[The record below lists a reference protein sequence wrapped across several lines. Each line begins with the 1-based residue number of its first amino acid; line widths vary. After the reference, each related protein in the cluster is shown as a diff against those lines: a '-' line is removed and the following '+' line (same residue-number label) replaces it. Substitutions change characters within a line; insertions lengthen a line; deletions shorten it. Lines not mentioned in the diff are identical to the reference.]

1 MGWLIALGILLLL
14 GSIPLGVFVRYDSG
28 GPLVRIVA
36 GVLRFTVIPLPKKK
50 KKAPKEKKEQPP
62 AEGKKAPPKPAE
74 EPEKKGGSLRDFY
87 PLIQVGM
94 RFLNQ
99 FRRKLRVDDLVL
111 KLTLGGD
118 DPCDLALNYGR
129 AWAALGNLVPVL
141 ERFFHIHRRN
151 FEVQCDFTAEE
162 TLIEVQ
168 AKLTMPLG
176 QLAELGIVYGYLFI
190 KELLILKKKRKGGSE
205 A

>member
-1 MGWLIALGILLLL
+1 MGWLIALGILILL
-14 GSIPLGVFVRYDSG
+14 GSVPLGVFVRYDSG

-50 KKAPKEKKEQPP
+50 KKVPKEKKEPSP
-62 AEGKKAPPKPAE
+62 AEEKKTPPKPVE

-87 PLIQVGM
+87 PLIQVGE

-99 FRRKLRVDDLVL
+99 FRRKLRVNDLVL

-141 ERFFHIHRRN
+141 ERFFHIRRRN
-151 FEVQCDFTAEE
+151 FEVQCDFTSEE
-162 TLIEVQ
+162 TLIEAQ
-168 AKLTMPLG
+168 AKLTMPLR
-176 QLAELGIVYGYLFI
+176 QLVELGIVYGYLFI
-190 KELLILKKKRKGGSE
+190 KELLFLKKKRKGGSE

>member
-1 MGWLIALGILLLL
+1 MGWLIALGILILL
-14 GSIPLGVFVRYDSG
+14 GSVPLGVFVRYDSG

-50 KKAPKEKKEQPP
+50 KKVPKEKKEPSP
-62 AEGKKAPPKPAE
+62 AKEKKTPPKPAE

-87 PLIQVGM
+87 PLIQVGE

-141 ERFFHIHRRN
+141 ERFFHIRRRN
-151 FEVQCDFTAEE
+151 FEVQCDFTSEE
-162 TLIEVQ
+162 TLIEAQ
-168 AKLTMPLG
+168 AKLTMPLL
-176 QLAELGIVYGYLFI
+176 QLVELGIVYGYLFI
-190 KELLILKKKRKGGSE
+190 KELLFLKKKRKGGSE

>member
-1 MGWLIALGILLLL
+1 MGWLIALGILILL
-14 GSIPLGVFVRYDSG
+14 GSVPLGVFARYDSG
-28 GPLVRIVA
+28 GPLVRIVV

-50 KKAPKEKKEQPP
+50 KKVPKEKKEPSP
-62 AEGKKAPPKPAE
+62 AEEKKTPPKSAE

-87 PLIQVGM
+87 PLIQVGE

-99 FRRKLRVDDLVL
+99 FRRKLRVDDLVM
-111 KLTLGGD
+111 KLTMGGD

-141 ERFFHIHRRN
+141 ERFFHIRRRN
-151 FEVQCDFTAEE
+151 FEVQCDFTSEE
-162 TLIEVQ
+162 TLIEAQ
-168 AKLTMPLG
+168 AKLTMPLR
-176 QLAELGIVYGYLFI
+176 QLVELGIVYGYLFI
-190 KELLILKKKRKGGSE
+190 KELLVLKKKRKGGSE

>member
-1 MGWLIALGILLLL
+1 MGWLIALGILILL
-14 GSIPLGVFVRYDSG
+14 GGVPLGVFVRYDSG

-50 KKAPKEKKEQPP
+50 KKVPKEKKEPSP
-62 AEGKKAPPKPAE
+62 AEEKKTPPKPAE
-74 EPEKKGGSLRDFY
+74 EPEKKGGSLLDFY
-87 PLIQVGM
+87 PLIQVGE

-141 ERFFHIHRRN
+141 ERFFHIRRRN
-151 FEVQCDFTAEE
+151 FEVQCDFTSEE
-162 TLIEVQ
+162 TLIEAQ
-168 AKLTMPLG
+168 AKLTMPLR
-176 QLAELGIVYGYLFI
+176 QLVELGIVYGYLFI
-190 KELLILKKKRKGGSE
+190 KELLFLKKKRKGGSE

>member
-1 MGWLIALGILLLL
+1 MGWLIALGILILL

-50 KKAPKEKKEQPP
+50 KKVPKEKKEPSP
-62 AEGKKAPPKPAE
+62 AKEKKTPPKPAE

-87 PLIQVGM
+87 PLIQVGE

-141 ERFFHIHRRN
+141 ERFFHIRRRN
-151 FEVQCDFTAEE
+151 FEVQCDFTSEE
-162 TLIEVQ
+162 TLIEAQ
-168 AKLTMPLG
+168 AKLTMPLR
-176 QLAELGIVYGYLFI
+176 QLVELGIVYGYLFI
-190 KELLILKKKRKGGSE
+190 KELLFLKKKRKGGSE

>member
-1 MGWLIALGILLLL
+1 MGWLIALGILILL
-14 GSIPLGVFVRYDSG
+14 GSVSLGVFVRYDSG

-50 KKAPKEKKEQPP
+50 KKVPKEKKEPSP
-62 AEGKKAPPKPAE
+62 AKEKKTPPKPAE
-74 EPEKKGGSLRDFY
+74 EPEKKGGCLRDFY
-87 PLIQVGM
+87 PLIQVGE

-141 ERFFHIHRRN
+141 ERFFHIRRRN
-151 FEVQCDFTAEE
+151 FEVQCDFTSEE
-162 TLIEVQ
+162 TLIEAQ
-168 AKLTMPLG
+168 AKLTMPLR
-176 QLAELGIVYGYLFI
+176 QLVELGIVYGYLFI
-190 KELLILKKKRKGGSE
+190 KELLFLKKKRKGGSE

>member
-50 KKAPKEKKEQPP
+50 KKAPKEKKAQPP
-62 AEGKKAPPKPAE
+62 AKEKKAPPKPAE

-141 ERFFHIHRRN
+141 ERFFHIHRRD

-168 AKLTMPLG
+168 AKLTMPLW
-176 QLAELGIVYGYLFI
+176 QLTELGIVYGYLFI

>member
-1 MGWLIALGILLLL
+1 MGWLIALGILILL
-14 GSIPLGVFVRYDSG
+14 GSVPLGVFVRYDSR

-50 KKAPKEKKEQPP
+50 KKVPKEKKEPSP
-62 AEGKKAPPKPAE
+62 AKEKKTPPKPAE

-87 PLIQVGM
+87 PLIQVGE

-129 AWAALGNLVPVL
+129 AWVALGNLVPVL
-141 ERFFHIHRRN
+141 ERFFHIRRRN
-151 FEVQCDFTAEE
+151 FEVQCDFTSEE
-162 TLIEVQ
+162 TLIEAQ
-168 AKLTMPLG
+168 AKLTMPLR
-176 QLAELGIVYGYLFI
+176 QLVELGIVYGYLFI
-190 KELLILKKKRKGGSE
+190 KELLFLKKKRKGGSE

>member
-1 MGWLIALGILLLL
+1 MGWLIALGILILL
-14 GSIPLGVFVRYDSG
+14 GSVPLGVFVRYDSG

-50 KKAPKEKKEQPP
+50 KKVPKEKKEPSP
-62 AEGKKAPPKPAE
+62 AEEKKTPPKPAE

-87 PLIQVGM
+87 PLIQVGE

-141 ERFFHIHRRN
+141 ERFSHIRRRN
-151 FEVQCDFTAEE
+151 FEVQCDFTSEE
-162 TLIEVQ
+162 TLIEAQ
-168 AKLTMPLG
+168 AKLTMPLR
-176 QLAELGIVYGYLFI
+176 QLVELGIVYGYLFI
-190 KELLILKKKRKGGSE
+190 KELLFLKKKRKGGSE

>member
-1 MGWLIALGILLLL
+1 MGWLIALGILILL
-14 GSIPLGVFVRYDSG
+14 GSVPLGVFVRYDSG

-50 KKAPKEKKEQPP
+50 KKVPKEKKEPSP
-62 AEGKKAPPKPAE
+62 AEEKKTPPKPAE
-74 EPEKKGGSLRDFY
+74 EPEKKGGSLLDFY
-87 PLIQVGM
+87 PLIQVGE

-141 ERFFHIHRRN
+141 ERFFHIRRRN
-151 FEVQCDFTAEE
+151 FEVQCDFTSEE
-162 TLIEVQ
+162 TLIEAQ
-168 AKLTMPLG
+168 AKLTMPLR
-176 QLAELGIVYGYLFI
+176 QLVELGIVYGYLFI
-190 KELLILKKKRKGGSE
+190 KELLFLKKKRKGGSE

>member
-1 MGWLIALGILLLL
+1 MGWLIALGILILL
-14 GSIPLGVFVRYDSG
+14 GSVPLGVFVRYDSG

-50 KKAPKEKKEQPP
+50 KKVPKEKKEPSP
-62 AEGKKAPPKPAE
+62 AEEKKTPPKPAE

-87 PLIQVGM
+87 PLIQVGE

-129 AWAALGNLVPVL
+129 AWAALGNLVPEL
-141 ERFFHIHRRN
+141 ERFFHIRRRN
-151 FEVQCDFTAEE
+151 FEVQCDFTSEE
-162 TLIEVQ
+162 TLIEAQ
-168 AKLTMPLG
+168 AKLTMPLR
-176 QLAELGIVYGYLFI
+176 QLVELGIVYGYLFI
-190 KELLILKKKRKGGSE
+190 KELLFLKKKRKGGSE

>member
-1 MGWLIALGILLLL
+1 MGWLIALGILILL
-14 GSIPLGVFVRYDSG
+14 GSVPLGVFVRYDSG

-50 KKAPKEKKEQPP
+50 KKVPKEKKEPSP
-62 AEGKKAPPKPAE
+62 AKEKKTPPKPAE

-87 PLIQVGM
+87 PLIQVGE

-141 ERFFHIHRRN
+141 ERFFHIRRRN
-151 FEVQCDFTAEE
+151 FEVQCDFTSEE
-162 TLIEVQ
+162 TLIEAQ
-168 AKLTMPLG
+168 AKLTMPLR
-176 QLAELGIVYGYLFI
+176 QLVELGIMYGYLFI
-190 KELLILKKKRKGGSE
+190 KELLFLKKKRKGGSE

>member
-1 MGWLIALGILLLL
+1 MGWLIALGILILL
-14 GSIPLGVFVRYDSG
+14 GSVPLGVFVRYDSG

-50 KKAPKEKKEQPP
+50 KKVPKEKKEPSP
-62 AEGKKAPPKPAE
+62 AKEKKAPPKPAE

-87 PLIQVGM
+87 PLIQVGE

-141 ERFFHIHRRN
+141 ERFFHIRRRN
-151 FEVQCDFTAEE
+151 FEVQCDFTSEE
-162 TLIEVQ
+162 TLIEAQ
-168 AKLTMPLG
+168 AKLTMPLR
-176 QLAELGIVYGYLFI
+176 QLVELGIVYGYLFI
-190 KELLILKKKRKGGSE
+190 KELLLLKKKRKGGSE

>member
-1 MGWLIALGILLLL
+1 MGWLIALGILILL
-14 GSIPLGVFVRYDSG
+14 GSVPLGVFVRYDSG

-50 KKAPKEKKEQPP
+50 KKVPKEKKEPSP
-62 AEGKKAPPKPAE
+62 AEKKKTPPKPAE

-87 PLIQVGM
+87 PLIQVGE

-141 ERFFHIHRRN
+141 ERFFHIRRRN
-151 FEVQCDFTAEE
+151 FEIQCDFTSEE
-162 TLIEVQ
+162 TLIEAQ
-168 AKLTMPLG
+168 AKLTMPLR
-176 QLAELGIVYGYLFI
+176 QLVELGIVYGYLFI
-190 KELLILKKKRKGGSE
+190 KELLFLKKKRKGGSE

>member
-1 MGWLIALGILLLL
+1 MGWLIALGILILL
-14 GSIPLGVFVRYDSG
+14 GSVPLGVFARYDSG
-28 GPLVRIVA
+28 GLLVRIVV
-36 GVLRFTVIPLPKKK
+36 GVLRFTVIPLQKKEKKAPKKK
-50 KKAPKEKKEQPP
+50 KEPSP
-62 AEGKKAPPKPAE
+62 AEEKKAPPKPAE

-87 PLIQVGM
+87 PLIQVGE

-129 AWAALGNLVPVL
+129 AWAALGNLMPVL
-141 ERFFHIHRRN
+141 ERFFHIRRWN
-151 FEVQCDFTAEE
+151 FEVQCDFTSEE
-162 TLIEVQ
+162 TLIEAQ
-168 AKLTMPLG
+168 AKLTMPLR
-176 QLAELGIVYGYLFI
+176 QLVELGIVYGYLFI
-190 KELLILKKKRKGGSE
+190 KELLVLKKKRKGGSE

>member
-1 MGWLIALGILLLL
+1 MGWLIALGILILL
-14 GSIPLGVFVRYDSG
+14 GSVPLGVFVRYDSG
-28 GPLVRIVA
+28 GLLVRIVA

-50 KKAPKEKKEQPP
+50 KKVPKEKKEPSP
-62 AEGKKAPPKPAE
+62 AEEKKTPPKPAE

-87 PLIQVGM
+87 PLIQVGE

-129 AWAALGNLVPVL
+129 AWVALGNLVPVL
-141 ERFFHIHRRN
+141 ERFFHIRRRN
-151 FEVQCDFTAEE
+151 FEVQCDFTSEE
-162 TLIEVQ
+162 TLIEAQ
-168 AKLTMPLG
+168 AKLTMPLR
-176 QLAELGIVYGYLFI
+176 QLVELGIVYGYLFI
-190 KELLILKKKRKGGSE
+190 KELLFLKKKRKGGSE

>member
-1 MGWLIALGILLLL
+1 MGWLIALGILILL
-14 GSIPLGVFVRYDSG
+14 GGVPLGVFVRYDSG
-28 GPLVRIVA
+28 GPLVRIVV

-50 KKAPKEKKEQPP
+50 KKVPKEKKEPSP
-62 AEGKKAPPKPAE
+62 AKEKKTPPKPAE

-87 PLIQVGM
+87 PLIQVGE

-111 KLTLGGD
+111 KLTLVGD

-129 AWAALGNLVPVL
+129 AWVALGNLVPAL
-141 ERFFHIHRRN
+141 ERFFHVRRRN
-151 FEVQCDFTAEE
+151 FEVQCDFTSEE
-162 TLIEVQ
+162 TLIEAQ
-168 AKLTMPLG
+168 AKLTMPLR
-176 QLAELGIVYGYLFI
+176 QLVELGIVYGYLFI
-190 KELLILKKKRKGGSE
+190 KELLFLKKKRKGGSE

>member
-1 MGWLIALGILLLL
+1 MGWLIALGILILL
-14 GSIPLGVFVRYDSG
+14 GSVPLGVFVRYDSG
-28 GPLVRIVA
+28 GPLVRIIA

-50 KKAPKEKKEQPP
+50 KKAPKEKKEPSP
-62 AEGKKAPPKPAE
+62 AEEKKAPPQPAE

-87 PLIQVGM
+87 PLIQVGK

-141 ERFFHIHRRN
+141 ERFFHIRRRN
-151 FEVQCDFTAEE
+151 FEVQCDFAAEE
-162 TLIEVQ
+162 TLIEAQ
-168 AKLTMPLG
+168 AKLTMPLR
-176 QLAELGIVYGYLFI
+176 QLVELGIVYGYLFI
-190 KELLILKKKRKGGSE
+190 KELLVLKKKRKGGSE

>member
-1 MGWLIALGILLLL
+1 MGWLIALGILILL
-14 GSIPLGVFVRYDSG
+14 GSVPLGVFVRYDSG

-50 KKAPKEKKEQPP
+50 KKVPKEKKEPSP
-62 AEGKKAPPKPAE
+62 AEEKKTPPKPVE

-87 PLIQVGM
+87 PLIQVGE

-99 FRRKLRVDDLVL
+99 FRRKLRVEDLVL
-111 KLTLGGD
+111 KLILGGD

-141 ERFFHIHRRN
+141 ERFFHIRRRN
-151 FEVQCDFTAEE
+151 FEVQCDFTSEE
-162 TLIEVQ
+162 TLIEAQ
-168 AKLTMPLG
+168 AKLTMPLR
-176 QLAELGIVYGYLFI
+176 QLVELGIVYGYLFI
-190 KELLILKKKRKGGSE
+190 KELLFLKKKRKGGSE

>member
-1 MGWLIALGILLLL
+1 MGWLIALGILILL
-14 GSIPLGVFVRYDSG
+14 GSVPLGVFVRYDSG

-50 KKAPKEKKEQPP
+50 KKVPKEKKEPSP
-62 AEGKKAPPKPAE
+62 AKEKKTPPKPAE

-87 PLIQVGM
+87 PLIQVGE

-141 ERFFHIHRRN
+141 ERFFHIRRRN
-151 FEVQCDFTAEE
+151 FEVQCDFTSEE
-162 TLIEVQ
+162 TLIEAQ
-168 AKLTMPLG
+168 AKLTMPLR
-176 QLAELGIVYGYLFI
+176 QLVELGIVYGYLFI
-190 KELLILKKKRKGGSE
+190 KELLFLKKKRKGGSE

>member
-1 MGWLIALGILLLL
+1 MGWLVALGILILL
-14 GSIPLGVFVRYDSG
+14 GSVPLGVFVRYDSG

-50 KKAPKEKKEQPP
+50 KKVPKEKKEPSP
-62 AEGKKAPPKPAE
+62 AEEKKTPPKPAE
-74 EPEKKGGSLRDFY
+74 EPKKKGGSLLDFY
-87 PLIQVGM
+87 PLIQVGE

-141 ERFFHIHRRN
+141 ERFFHIRRRN
-151 FEVQCDFTAEE
+151 FEVQCDFTSEE
-162 TLIEVQ
+162 TLIEAQ
-168 AKLTMPLG
+168 AKLTMPLR
-176 QLAELGIVYGYLFI
+176 QLVELGIVYGYLFI
-190 KELLILKKKRKGGSE
+190 KELLFLKKKRKGGSE

>member
-1 MGWLIALGILLLL
+1 MGWLIALGILILL
-14 GSIPLGVFVRYDSG
+14 GSVPLGVFVRYDSG

-50 KKAPKEKKEQPP
+50 KKVPKEKKEPSP
-62 AEGKKAPPKPAE
+62 AKEKKAPPKPAE

-87 PLIQVGM
+87 PLIQVGE

-111 KLTLGGD
+111 KLTLGGH

-129 AWAALGNLVPVL
+129 AWVALGNLVPVL
-141 ERFFHIHRRN
+141 ERFFHIRRRN
-151 FEVQCDFTAEE
+151 FEVQCDFTSEE
-162 TLIEVQ
+162 TLIEAQ
-168 AKLTMPLG
+168 AKLTMPLR
-176 QLAELGIVYGYLFI
+176 QLVELGIVYGYLFI
-190 KELLILKKKRKGGSE
+190 KELLFLKKKRKGGSE

>member
-1 MGWLIALGILLLL
+1 MGWLIALGILILL
-14 GSIPLGVFVRYDSG
+14 GSVPLGVFVRYDSG

-36 GVLRFTVIPLPKKK
+36 GVLHFTVIPLPKKK
-50 KKAPKEKKEQPP
+50 KKVPKEKKEPSP
-62 AEGKKAPPKPAE
+62 AKEKKTPPKPAE

-87 PLIQVGM
+87 PLIQVGE

-141 ERFFHIHRRN
+141 ERFFHIRRRN
-151 FEVQCDFTAEE
+151 FEIQCDFTSEE
-162 TLIEVQ
+162 TLIEAQ
-168 AKLTMPLG
+168 AKLTMPLR
-176 QLAELGIVYGYLFI
+176 QLVELGIVYGYLFI
-190 KELLILKKKRKGGSE
+190 KELLFLKKKRKGGSE

>member
-1 MGWLIALGILLLL
+1 MGWLIALGILILL
-14 GSIPLGVFVRYDSG
+14 GSVPLGVFVRYDSG

-50 KKAPKEKKEQPP
+50 KKVPKEKKEPSS
-62 AEGKKAPPKPAE
+62 AEEKKTPPKPAE

-87 PLIQVGM
+87 PLIQVGE

-129 AWAALGNLVPVL
+129 AWVALGNLVPVL
-141 ERFFHIHRRN
+141 ERFFHIRRRN
-151 FEVQCDFTAEE
+151 FEVQCDFTSEE
-162 TLIEVQ
+162 TLIEAQ
-168 AKLTMPLG
+168 AKLTMPLR
-176 QLAELGIVYGYLFI
+176 QLVELGIVYGYLFI
-190 KELLILKKKRKGGSE
+190 KELLFLKKKRKGGSE

>member
-1 MGWLIALGILLLL
+1 MGWLIALGILILL
-14 GSIPLGVFVRYDSG
+14 GSVPLGVFVRYDSG

-50 KKAPKEKKEQPP
+50 KKVPKEKKEPSP
-62 AEGKKAPPKPAE
+62 AEEKKTPPKPAE
-74 EPEKKGGSLRDFY
+74 EPEKKGGSLLDFY
-87 PLIQVGM
+87 PLIQVGE

-141 ERFFHIHRRN
+141 ERFFHIRRRD
-151 FEVQCDFTAEE
+151 FEVQCDFTSEE
-162 TLIEVQ
+162 TLIEAQ
-168 AKLTMPLG
+168 AKLTMPLR
-176 QLAELGIVYGYLFI
+176 QLVELGIVYGYLFI
-190 KELLILKKKRKGGSE
+190 KELLFLKKKRKGGSE

>member
-1 MGWLIALGILLLL
+1 MGWLIALGILILL
-14 GSIPLGVFVRYDSG
+14 GSVPLGVFARYDSG
-28 GPLVRIVA
+28 GPLVRIVV
-36 GVLRFTVIPLPKKK
+36 GVLRFTVIPLPNKKK
-50 KKAPKEKKEQPP
+50 KVPKEKKEPSP
-62 AEGKKAPPKPAE
+62 AEEKKTPPKPAE

-87 PLIQVGM
+87 PLIQVGE

-129 AWAALGNLVPVL
+129 AWAALGNLMPVL
-141 ERFFHIHRRN
+141 ERFFHIRRRN
-151 FEVQCDFTAEE
+151 FEVQCDFTSEE
-162 TLIEVQ
+162 TLIEAQ
-168 AKLTMPLG
+168 AKLTMPLR
-176 QLAELGIVYGYLFI
+176 QLVELGIVYGYLFI
-190 KELLILKKKRKGGSE
+190 KELLVLKKKRKGGSE

>member
-1 MGWLIALGILLLL
+1 MGWLIALGILILL
-14 GSIPLGVFVRYDSG
+14 GSVPLGVFVRYDSG

-50 KKAPKEKKEQPP
+50 KKGPKEKKEPSP
-62 AEGKKAPPKPAE
+62 AEEKKTPPKPAE

-87 PLIQVGM
+87 PLIQVGE

-99 FRRKLRVDDLVL
+99 FRRKLWVDDLVL

-129 AWAALGNLVPVL
+129 AWVALGNLVPVL
-141 ERFFHIHRRN
+141 ERFFHIRRRN
-151 FEVQCDFTAEE
+151 FEVQCDFTSEE
-162 TLIEVQ
+162 TLIEAQ
-168 AKLTMPLG
+168 AKLTMPLR
-176 QLAELGIVYGYLFI
+176 QLVELGIVYGYLFI
-190 KELLILKKKRKGGSE
+190 KELLVLKKKRKGGSE

>member
-1 MGWLIALGILLLL
+1 MGWLIALGILILL
-14 GSIPLGVFVRYDSG
+14 GSVPLGVFARYDSG
-28 GPLVRIVA
+28 GLLVRIVV
-36 GVLRFTVIPLPKKK
+36 GVLRFTVIPLQKKEKKAPKKK
-50 KKAPKEKKEQPP
+50 KEPSP
-62 AEGKKAPPKPAE
+62 AEEKKAPPKPAE

-87 PLIQVGM
+87 PLIQVGE

-129 AWAALGNLVPVL
+129 AWVALGNLVPVL
-141 ERFFHIHRRN
+141 ERFFHIRRRN
-151 FEVQCDFTAEE
+151 FEVQCDFTSEE
-162 TLIEVQ
+162 TLIEAQ
-168 AKLTMPLG
+168 AKLTMPLR
-176 QLAELGIVYGYLFI
+176 QLVELGIVYGYLFI
-190 KELLILKKKRKGGSE
+190 KELLFLKKKRKGGSE

>member
-1 MGWLIALGILLLL
+1 MGWLIALGILILL
-14 GSIPLGVFVRYDSG
+14 GSVPLGVFVRYDSG

-50 KKAPKEKKEQPP
+50 KKVPKEKKEPSP
-62 AEGKKAPPKPAE
+62 AEEKNTPPKPAE
-74 EPEKKGGSLRDFY
+74 GPEKKGGSLRDFY
-87 PLIQVGM
+87 PLIQVGE

-129 AWAALGNLVPVL
+129 AWVALGNLVPVL
-141 ERFFHIHRRN
+141 ERFFHIRRRN
-151 FEVQCDFTAEE
+151 FEVQCDFTSEE
-162 TLIEVQ
+162 TLIEAQ
-168 AKLTMPLG
+168 AKLTMPLR
-176 QLAELGIVYGYLFI
+176 QLVELGIVYGYLFI
-190 KELLILKKKRKGGSE
+190 KELLFLKKKRKGGSE

>member
-1 MGWLIALGILLLL
+1 MGWLIALGILILL
-14 GSIPLGVFVRYDSG
+14 GSVPLGVFVRYDSG

-50 KKAPKEKKEQPP
+50 KKVPKEKKEPSP
-62 AEGKKAPPKPAE
+62 AEEKKTPPKPVE

-87 PLIQVGM
+87 PLIQVGE

-141 ERFFHIHRRN
+141 ERFFHIRRRN
-151 FEVQCDFTAEE
+151 FEVQCDFTSEE
-162 TLIEVQ
+162 TLIEAQ
-168 AKLTMPLG
+168 AKLTMPLR
-176 QLAELGIVYGYLFI
+176 QLVELGIVYGYLFI
-190 KELLILKKKRKGGSE
+190 KELLFLKKKRKGGSE

>member
-1 MGWLIALGILLLL
+1 MGWLIALGILILL
-14 GSIPLGVFVRYDSG
+14 GSVPLGVFVRYDSG

-50 KKAPKEKKEQPP
+50 KKVPKEKKEPSP
-62 AEGKKAPPKPAE
+62 AEEKKTPPKPVE

-87 PLIQVGM
+87 PLIQVGE

-141 ERFFHIHRRN
+141 ERFFHIRRRN
-151 FEVQCDFTAEE
+151 FEVQCDFTSEE
-162 TLIEVQ
+162 TLIEAQ
-168 AKLTMPLG
+168 AKLTMPLR
-176 QLAELGIVYGYLFI
+176 QLVELGIVYGYLFI
-190 KELLILKKKRKGGSE
+190 KELLFSKKKRKGGSE

>member
-1 MGWLIALGILLLL
+1 MGWLIALGILILL
-14 GSIPLGVFVRYDSG
+14 GSVPLGVFVRYDSG

-36 GVLRFTVIPLPKKK
+36 GVLHFTVIPLPKKK
-50 KKAPKEKKEQPP
+50 KKVPKEKKEPSP
-62 AEGKKAPPKPAE
+62 AEEKKTPPKPAE
-74 EPEKKGGSLRDFY
+74 EPEKKGGSLLDFY
-87 PLIQVGM
+87 PLIQVGE

-141 ERFFHIHRRN
+141 ERFFHIRRRN
-151 FEVQCDFTAEE
+151 FEIQCDFTSEE
-162 TLIEVQ
+162 TLIEAQ
-168 AKLTMPLG
+168 AKLTMPLR
-176 QLAELGIVYGYLFI
+176 QLVELGIVYGYLFI
-190 KELLILKKKRKGGSE
+190 KELLFLKKKRKGGSE

>member
-1 MGWLIALGILLLL
+1 MGWLVALGILILL
-14 GSIPLGVFVRYDSG
+14 GSVPLGVFVRYDSG

-50 KKAPKEKKEQPP
+50 KKVPKEKKEPSP
-62 AEGKKAPPKPAE
+62 AEEKKTPPKPAE
-74 EPEKKGGSLRDFY
+74 EPEKKGGSLLDFY
-87 PLIQVGM
+87 PLIQVGE

-141 ERFFHIHRRN
+141 ERFFHIRRRN
-151 FEVQCDFTAEE
+151 FEVQCDFTSEE
-162 TLIEVQ
+162 TLIEAQ
-168 AKLTMPLG
+168 AKLTMPLR
-176 QLAELGIVYGYLFI
+176 QLVELGIVYGYLFI
-190 KELLILKKKRKGGSE
+190 KELLFLKKKRKGGSE

>member
-1 MGWLIALGILLLL
+1 MGWLIALGILILL
-14 GSIPLGVFVRYDSG
+14 GSVPLGVFVRYDSG

-50 KKAPKEKKEQPP
+50 KKVPKEKKEPSP
-62 AEGKKAPPKPAE
+62 AEEKKTPPKPVE

-87 PLIQVGM
+87 PLIQVGE

-99 FRRKLRVDDLVL
+99 FRRKLRVNDLVL

-141 ERFFHIHRRN
+141 ERFFHIRRRN
-151 FEVQCDFTAEE
+151 FEVQCDFTSEE
-162 TLIEVQ
+162 TLIEAQ
-168 AKLTMPLG
+168 AKLTMPLR
-176 QLAELGIVYGYLFI
+176 QLVELGIVYGCLFI
-190 KELLILKKKRKGGSE
+190 KELLFLKKKRKGGSE

>member
-36 GVLRFTVIPLPKKK
+36 GVLRFTVFPLPKKK

-87 PLIQVGM
+87 PLIQVGT

-129 AWAALGNLVPVL
+129 AWTALGNLVPVL